1 MGQQLSSKAA
11 TSRLASSPDL
21 LKLSMEGN
29 IDEVKKLI
37 GEHIAEQGSTSTDE
51 GQEAGQGDYSQS
63 NREAL
68 EKYINTPGDAQKNT
82 PLHGAVFGGH
92 LEVVKFLCST
102 CHANVVQKNELGCSP
117 LWLAAGY
124 NHEEVMVY
132 LMERILSLGDEDGSD
147 DDECPLEH
155 AILKDANSTGD
166 TLLIAAA
173 SRGNLEIC
181 RKLLD
186 MASSKLGGESATS
199 AMLLWKNHG
208 GDTALAVAVG
218 AGHEGVLEF
227 LLEWDKQCSGN
238 EQQSS
243 QPNACIVNQR
253 NKQGLTPLLAACERG
268 NANIV
273 NRLVQAGAEFLPDE
287 KGASPLSV
295 VSFCGHEEVAKY
307 LLALPNGR
315 TTLLNQRDE
324 PSGCTALWHAART
337 GNVAMVKYFLEQGA
351 DATIGNCEG
360 LTPEQVASKYKKQA
374 VVDVFSNVQNR
385 KVTHNS

>member
-1 MGQQLSSKAA
+1 MGQLSSKTA
-11 TSRLASSPDL
+11 TSRPASSAGL
-21 LKLSMEGN
+21 LKHAMEGN

-37 GEHIAEQGSTSTDE
+37 GEHIAEQGSTSNDE
-51 GQEAGQGDYSQS
+51 GKEAGQGDSQS
-63 NREAL
+63 NRAAL

-92 LEVVKFLCST
+92 LELVKYLCST
-102 CHANVVQKNELGCSP
+102 CHADVVQKNELGCSP

-124 NHEEVMVY
+124 NHNEVMVY
-132 LMERILSLGDEDGSD
+132 LLERIILLGDD
-147 DDECPLEH
+147 DREDECTLEK

-166 TLLIAAA
+166 TPLIAAA
-173 SRGNLEIC
+173 SRGNIEIC

-186 MASSKLGGESATS
+186 IVSSKLGGESAAS
-199 AMLLWKNHG
+199 AMLLWKNNG

-227 LLEWDKQCSGN
+227 ILEWDKQCSNN
-238 EQQSS
+238 EQSS
-243 QPNACIVNQR
+243 QQTACIINQR

-268 NANIV
+268 NVKIV

-295 VSFCGHEEVAKY
+295 VSFCGHENVAKA
-307 LLALPNGR
+307 LLALPNGA
-315 TTLLNQRDE
+315 TLLNQRDE

-337 GNVAMVKYFLEQGA
+337 GNVAMVEYFLEQGA
-351 DATIGNCEG
+351 DAAIGNNEG
-360 LTPEQVASKYKKQA
+360 LTPEQVATKFKKQA
-374 VVDVFSNVQNR
+374 VVDVFSNVQKS
-385 KVTHNS
+385 KVPQNFLWE